1 MLSTK
6 QRKRLE
12 RIRVFTDSPIG
23 MYPGDYFDSASRQH
37 QKLINAGL
45 AEMYYPH
52 NPVHSA
58 RVVICDLGRNL
69 LDSQL

>member
-1 MLSTK
+1 MISDK

-12 RIRVFTDSPIG
+12 MLRSFTDNFSG
-23 MYPGDYFDSASRQH
+23 MYPGDYFDSARSQY

-52 NPVHSA
+52 NPVHSD
-58 RVVICDLGRNL
+58 RVIITEKGREAL
-69 LDSQL
+69 SA